1 LKINRRLYFIP
12 LLVNVI
18 AVMMAFRMIP
28 EKQVAAVCAGAM
40 FLIFPSIILFLEAK
54 QKRRTSLT
62 CISIYLFFLIFA
74 VPMLGTRIWFWGQ
87 DFSTL
92 HIWGLSAPKFHSFS
106 NFGFFGIAL
115 AIYLENLFD
124 KFKPNRN

>member
-1 LKINRRLYFIP
+1 MKINRRLYFIP